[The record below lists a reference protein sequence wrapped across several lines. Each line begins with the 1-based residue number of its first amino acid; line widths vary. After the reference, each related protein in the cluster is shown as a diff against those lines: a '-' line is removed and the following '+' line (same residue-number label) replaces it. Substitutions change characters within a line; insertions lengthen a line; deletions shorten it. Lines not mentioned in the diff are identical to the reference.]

1 MSFTLIVAILFLS
14 AFISGMA
21 VFFVK
26 RDNTSYLKLI
36 LSFSGAYLFAIT
48 VLHLIPHVYHAN
60 TTSPEVIGLYILGG
74 FIFQLLLEQ
83 FSQGI
88 EHGHIHHQEN
98 TGFPL
103 GIMISLCL
111 HAFLE
116 GMPLISGQQTKLVF
130 GIAIH
135 HIPAAFALGSLLLSS
150 TVKKQTIII
159 MLVIFAAM
167 TPLGFIT
174 SSVLSEGEIGNISQ
188 HFDKI
193 MAVVIGIF
201 LHISTTIL
209 FESGSAD
216 HHKFNKKKM
225 AAVFLGLAVSLTT
238 FLLPHDHSHG
248 AHGHEHHNHDGHN
261 HDGHDH
267 EHTDG
272 AHDHD
277 HDGHDHSHDHSKDET
292 HKHDDHKGHQH

>member
-1 MSFTLIVAILFLS
+1 MSPILIIAILFVS
-14 AFISGMA
+14 AFIAGLA

-26 RDNTSYLKLI
+26 RDNTNYLKLI

-48 VLHLIPHVYHAN
+48 VLHLIPHAYHDGN
-60 TTSPEVIGLYILGG
+60 TSPEVIGLYILGG

-88 EHGHIHHQEN
+88 EHGHIHHHEN
-98 TGFPL
+98 AGFPL

-116 GMPLISGQQTKLVF
+116 GMPLVAGHQSQLVF

-135 HIPAAFALGSLLLSS
+135 HIPAAFALGSLLLN
-150 TVKKQTIII
+150 TRLNKQTIIV
-159 MLVIFAAM
+159 MLLIFAAM
-167 TPLGFIT
+167 TPLGFLT
-174 SSVLSEGEIGNISQ
+174 SKFLSDGEVSNISQ

-225 AAVFLGLAVSLTT
+225 AAVFLGIGLSLTT
-238 FLLPHDHSHG
+238 FLFPTHDHSHG
-248 AHGHEHHNHDGHN
+248 GHGHSHEHDHDHSDDSHS

-267 EHTDG
+267 NH
-272 AHDHD
+272 
-277 HDGHDHSHDHSKDET
+277 
-292 HKHDDHKGHQH
+292 

>member
-1 MSFTLIVAILFLS
+1 MSFFLIISVLFFS
-14 AFISGMA
+14 ALASGLA

-26 RDNTSYLKLI
+26 RDNASFLKLI

-48 VLHLIPHVYHAN
+48 VLHLIPHVYHGA
-60 TTSPEVIGLYILGG
+60 TTRPEVIGLYILGG
-74 FIFQLLLEQ
+74 FLFQLVLEQ

-88 EHGHIHHQEN
+88 EHGHIHHSH
-98 TGFPL
+98 TKAFPV
-103 GIMISLCL
+103 GIMVSLCL

-116 GMPLISGQQTKLVF
+116 GMPLVSNQQNQLVF

-135 HIPAAFALGSLLLSS
+135 HIPAAFALGSLLINTSLR
-150 TVKKQTIII
+150 KQNIVL

-167 TPLGFIT
+167 TPLGFMT
-174 SSVLSEGEIGNISQ
+174 SNMLSQGIVGDISR

-216 HHKFNKKKM
+216 HHKFNRRKM
-225 AAVFLGLAVSLTT
+225 IAICLGILISLTS
-238 FLLPHDHSHG
+238 FLFHSHEHEHPHDQHH
-248 AHGHEHHNHDGHN
+248 HEHHDHHGH
-261 HDGHDH
+261 
-267 EHTDG
+267 
-272 AHDHD
+272 
-277 HDGHDHSHDHSKDET
+277 
-292 HKHDDHKGHQH
+292 

>member
-26 RDNTSYLKLI
+26 RDNTNYLKLI

-48 VLHLIPHVYHAN
+48 VLHLIPHVYHAG
-60 TTSPEVIGLYILGG
+60 TTSPEIIGLYILGG

-88 EHGHIHHQEN
+88 EHGHIHHHPN
-98 TGFPL
+98 AGFPL

-116 GMPLISGQQTKLVF
+116 GMPLISDQQSKLVF

-150 TVKKQTIII
+150 TVKKQTIVI
-159 MLVIFAAM
+159 MLLIFAAM

-174 SSVLSEGEIGNISQ
+174 SSVLSEGEVGNISQ

-225 AAVFLGLAVSLTT
+225 AAVFLGIAVSLTT
-238 FLLPHDHSHG
+238 FLLPHDHSHD
-248 AHGHEHHNHDGHN
+248 AHGHDHHHNHDHSHGGHDHNHDGH
-261 HDGHDH
+261 
-267 EHTDG
+267 E
-272 AHDHD
+272 
-277 HDGHDHSHDHSKDET
+277 HDHSHDEHKDHT
-292 HKHDDHKGHQH
+292 H

>member
-1 MSFTLIVAILFLS
+1 MSSFLIVAILFIS
-14 AFISGMA
+14 ASIAGLA

-26 RDNTSYLKLI
+26 RDNTNYLKLI

-48 VLHLIPHVYHAN
+48 VLHLIPHAYSDGN
-60 TTSPEVIGLYILGG
+60 TSPEVIGLYILGG

-88 EHGHIHHQEN
+88 EHGHIHHHEN
-98 TGFPL
+98 SGFPL
-103 GIMISLCL
+103 GIMVSLCL

-116 GMPLISGQQTKLVF
+116 GMPLVAGHQSQLVF

-135 HIPAAFALGSLLLSS
+135 HIPAAFALGSLLLNTRLTKNS
-150 TVKKQTIII
+150 III
-159 MLVIFAAM
+159 LLLIFAAM
-167 TPLGFIT
+167 TPLGYLT
-174 SSVLSEGEIGNISQ
+174 SSFLSNGEISNISQ

-225 AAVFLGLAVSLTT
+225 AAVFLGIALSLTT
-238 FLLPHDHSHG
+238 FLFPTHDHSH
-248 AHGHEHHNHDGHN
+248 HGPDHQHEHNHDDHN
-261 HDGHDH
+261 H
-267 EHTDG
+267 EH
-272 AHDHD
+272 HDHD
-277 HDGHDHSHDHSKDET
+277 HDDHSDHN
-292 HKHDDHKGHQH
+292 H